1 MGLLETIPAFMMCKY
16 MYWWKVAKNNLLIVT
31 NSIGTFILGSTNK
44 MMTTPSWNQ
53 LYYMYFIQWVIEWL
67 IKFSISH
74 FYSTV
79 TATAN
84 VSVPNI
90 ESVDGL
96 LTLYTV
102 NKLCCDKECQ
112 KGVALLNTWSALIL
126 FDSTWLNSSYGL
138 YLDTLSVHVA

>member
-1 MGLLETIPAFMMCKY
+1 MAHKI
-16 MYWWKVAKNNLLIVT
+16 
-31 NSIGTFILGSTNK
+31 SII
-44 MMTTPSWNQ
+44 
-53 LYYMYFIQWVIEWL
+53 
-67 IKFSISH
+67 H

-84 VSVPNI
+84 VSVLDI